1 MLRPSGLQ
9 QSVTMIDFN
18 AVGRPR
24 KVLAGCNGSDW
35 LRMLGEMGIAP
46 QRTLRDAV
54 GCRGIGLHS
63 GQPVALTLRPAAA
76 DSGIVFRRSDV
87 GAEIRADW
95 SNSIESVLSTVLS
108 NREGIQVATVEHL
121 MAALAG
127 NRIDNAVVEL
137 DGPEV
142 PIMDGSAAPFVRLI
156 ERCRDRGAGCAATRD
171 QDHQTGR
178 GGGERKSAALLP
190 DSGFSM
196 SFEIDFDN
204 PLIQH
209 QVISLSVDP
218 AAFNAEIAP
227 ARTFGLLDDWPRL
240 KTAGLARGGSL
251 DNAVVI
257 SGDRVLNAGGLRFA
271 DEFVRHKLVDAI
283 GDLFLAGGAIIG
295 HFRGLRSGHALTR
308 RLLAA
313 LFADPEAWCFTT
325 MFEAADVGAPVWTA
339 TARAA
344 AA

>member
-1 MLRPSGLQ
+1 
-9 QSVTMIDFN
+9 
-18 AVGRPR
+18 
-24 KVLAGCNGSDW
+24 
-35 LRMLGEMGIAP
+35 MLGEMAIAP
-46 QRTLRDAV
+46 QQTLRSAAS
-54 GCRGIGLHS
+54 CQGIGLHC
-63 GQPVALTLRPAAA
+63 GQPVTMTLHPAAP
-76 DSGIVFRRSDV
+76 DSGIVFRRSDA

-95 SNSIESVLSTVLS
+95 RNSVESALSTVLS
-108 NREGIQVATVEHL
+108 NREGVHVATVEHL
-121 MAALAG
+121 LAALAG

-142 PIMDGSAAPFVRLI
+142 PIMDGSAAPFTRLI
-156 ERCRDRGAGCAATRD
+156 RDVGIEMQDMPRRAIKIMKPVEVAGS
-171 QDHQTGR
+171 GS
-178 GGGERKSAALLP
+178 SAALLP

-204 PLIQH
+204 PLIRH
-209 QVISLSVDP
+209 QDISLNIDP
-218 AAFNAEIAP
+218 DVFNDELAP

-240 KTAGLARGGSL
+240 KAAGLAQGGSL

-257 SGDRVLNAGGLRFA
+257 SGNRVLNADGLRFA

-313 LFADPEAWCFTT
+313 VFADPEAWCLTT
-325 MFEAADVGAPVWTA
+325 MFETTGLGAPVWTA
-339 TARAA
+339 SARAVA
-344 AA
+344 A